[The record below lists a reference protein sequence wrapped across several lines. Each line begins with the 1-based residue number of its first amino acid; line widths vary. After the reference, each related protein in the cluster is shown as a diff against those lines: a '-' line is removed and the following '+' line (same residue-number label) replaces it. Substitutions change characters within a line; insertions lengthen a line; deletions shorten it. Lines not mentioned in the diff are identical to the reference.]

1 MILLVFVRKGCC
13 ICDKLKNELNNIDLE
28 LIHNDLKL
36 EEIDIDRFDL
46 YKNKYKKYD
55 YEVPVIAL
63 KRYNS
68 SKINEL
74 PRVSP
79 RLKNLQLRNWLKK
92 NIDDLINLS

>member
-1 MILLVFVRKGCC
+1 MILFIFVRRGCC
-13 ICDKLKNELNNIDLE
+13 LCDELKKELKAIDVKT
-28 LIHNDLKL
+28 INSDLQLK
-36 EEIDIDRFDL
+36 EIDIDRFDL

-63 KRYNS
+63 KRYKT

-92 NIDDLINLS
+92 NIDDLIDLR